1 MLLFP
6 REKKTYFTFG
16 KSPPAASRLENL
28 TKTLPT
34 VKNTIRGLMESF
46 VWTSRFQGGRWSG
59 EGVSVSEQVTQGVTH
74 GWRTWETCDVKLRT
88 TRKTMYEKVI
98 KCIQMYYNRWHW
110 GWPTVDGHGKHGMRT
125 TRKTLR
131 TTFYLIITSRRQWE
145 WVWWMKV
152 QKGKRSGVW
161 QFHCFLCIRIPLKTQ
176 SSNQRNALSA
186 CKGEPGTTQ
195 TCVGERNGWGDSGGD
210 GDRGGGAPVGSLADR
225 QPVNNLWHA
234 LAQTQERL
242 FRQQMLWTFLISY
255 HLELFNTCTW
265 RRYNIVSQHIH
276 M

>member
-1 MLLFP
+1 
-6 REKKTYFTFG
+6 
-16 KSPPAASRLENL
+16 
-28 TKTLPT
+28 
-34 VKNTIRGLMESF
+34 
-46 VWTSRFQGGRWSG
+46 
-59 EGVSVSEQVTQGVTH
+59 
-74 GWRTWETCDVKLRT
+74 
-88 TRKTMYEKVI
+88 
-98 KCIQMYYNRWHW
+98 MYYNRWHR

-145 WVWWMKV
+145 WVWGGLMNEGSKV
-152 QKGKRSGVW
+152 KQVW
-161 QFHCFLCIRIPLKTQ
+161 CLTVPLHCFLCIKISLKTQ

-234 LAQTQERL
+234 LAQTQERV
-242 FRQQMLWTFLISY
+242 FRQQMLWTFPISY

-265 RRYNIVSQHIH
+265 SRYNIVSLHIH

>member
-1 MLLFP
+1 MGNMAWEQQGRHWEQLSIWSLLL
-6 REKKTYFTFG
+6 G
-16 KSPPAASRLENL
+16 GS
-28 TKTLPT
+28 
-34 VKNTIRGLMESF
+34 ESGF
-46 VWTSRFQGGRWSG
+46 
-59 EGVSVSEQVTQGVTH
+59 EE
-74 GWRTWETCDVKLRT
+74 
-88 TRKTMYEKVI
+88 
-98 KCIQMYYNRWHW
+98 
-110 GWPTVDGHGKHGMRT
+110 
-125 TRKTLR
+125 
-131 TTFYLIITSRRQWE
+131 
-145 WVWWMKV
+145 VWWMKV

-161 QFHCFLCIRIPLKTQ
+161 QFHCFHCIQISLKTQ

-210 GDRGGGAPVGSLADR
+210 GERGGGAPVGSLADR